1 MLCSVGVPGK
11 AVVFLGERCVAVEGG
26 REWIWEG
33 GVGSNLKKCRERN
46 LRLGVLYE
54 RRIIFF

>member
-1 MLCSVGVPGK
+1 M
-11 AVVFLGERCVAVEGG
+11 AVEGG

-46 LRLGVLYE
+46 LRLGVLSE
-54 RRIIFF
+54 RRIHFFFNLKRKILLLKCKQSSNL